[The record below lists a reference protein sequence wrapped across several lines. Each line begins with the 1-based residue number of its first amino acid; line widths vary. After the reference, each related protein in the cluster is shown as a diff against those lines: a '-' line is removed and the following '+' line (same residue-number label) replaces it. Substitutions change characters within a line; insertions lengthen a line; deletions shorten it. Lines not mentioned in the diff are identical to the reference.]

1 MFPNQRKDGKRGFLI
16 RGRMGNVC
24 SNQRKDGG
32 RCFLV
37 KGRMGEGVS

>member
-1 MFPNQRKDGKRGFLI
+1 M
-16 RGRMGNVC
+16 C

-37 KGRMGEGVS
+37 NGGRGKMFSNQRKDGGMCVLIRGRMGKGVS